1 MEVREKLQ
9 YRRGGESLMY
19 AWGEWLGGG
28 GKEGEGCGRE
38 RGGGVG
44 RGERKG
50 LCVSCV
56 PLSGVSLDP
65 SGWGIVVTSSTVL
78 LWHLS
83 GSKASC
89 VHTHTCVC
97 VCVCARVRVRVRV
110 RMCVC
115 VCA

>member
-9 YRRGGESLMY
+9 YRSGGESLMC

-28 GKEGEGCGRE
+28 G
-38 RGGGVG
+38 GVG
-44 RGERKG
+44 REERKG
-50 LCVSCV
+50 LYVPFV

-89 VHTHTCVC
+89 VHTH
-97 VCVCARVRVRVRV
+97 
-110 RMCVC
+110 MCVS
-115 VCA
+115 